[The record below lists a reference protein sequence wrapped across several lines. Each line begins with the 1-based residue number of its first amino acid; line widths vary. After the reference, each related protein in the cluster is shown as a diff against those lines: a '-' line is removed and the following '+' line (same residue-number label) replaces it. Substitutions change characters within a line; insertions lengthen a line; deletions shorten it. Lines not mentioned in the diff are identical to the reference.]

1 MTRKT
6 IFWSASRR
14 EVIKG
19 GMATAAAAM
28 LPAGIA
34 DAQTANIPAIKP

>member
-1 MTRKT
+1 MAVNTT
-6 IFWSASRR
+6 LLGSSRR

-19 GMATAAAAM
+19 GMAAATAAM

-34 DAQTANIPAIKP
+34 VHSDR